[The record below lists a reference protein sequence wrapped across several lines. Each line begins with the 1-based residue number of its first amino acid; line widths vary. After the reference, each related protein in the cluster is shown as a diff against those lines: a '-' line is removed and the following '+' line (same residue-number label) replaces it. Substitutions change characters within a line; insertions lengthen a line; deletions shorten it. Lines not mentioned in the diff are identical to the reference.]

1 MALRPHPVHRTP
13 ISAPARVTF
22 HVSLPHGCFF
32 RRRTHIPTTTVN
44 FCVMAISQ
52 FSSYCHY
59 FYSPVG
65 VFSAGAVT
73 FGFATLGA
81 AGFAATG
88 FCATAA
94 LAGAGL
100 PATGLTAGFAAWTGL
115 AALAALTITSMRSA
129 SRLRVR
135 RISLART
142 LTGNSFRVSTD
153 VSKSHRQQKT

>member
-13 ISAPARVTF
+13 TSAPARVTF

-32 RRRTHIPTTTVN
+32 RKRTHIPTTTVN
-44 FCVMAISQ
+44 FCVMAISR
-52 FSSYCHY
+52 SSFYCHY
-59 FYSPVG
+59 IYSPDG
-65 VFSAGAVT
+65 VFSTGAT
-73 FGFATLGA
+73 GFGFATRGA
-81 AGFAATG
+81 AGFAGTGFAATG
-88 FCATAA
+88 A

-100 PATGLTAGFAAWTGL
+100 PATGLTAGLAACTGL
-115 AALAALTITSMRSA
+115 AALAALTITSIRSS

-153 VSKSHRQQKT
+153 VSKSHRQ